1 MTEQQKEI
9 IINELN
15 LGMKECDCLKY
26 YHINLS
32 GKVDELDA
40 YFKQL
45 RSIRAHFGFALKALE
60 EFENDNSSEESGIE
74 INSNMPESN
83 NKATSNELLEVET
96 PFK

>member
-1 MTEQQKEI
+1 MIKEQKEI
-9 IINELN
+9 IFNELN

-32 GKVDELDA
+32 GKVDELDG
-40 YFKQL
+40 YFSQL

-60 EFENDNSSEESGIE
+60 EFENDNSSKESGID

-83 NKATSNELLEVET
+83 NKATSNEILEEET

>member
-15 LGMKECDCLKY
+15 LGMQECDHLKD

-32 GKVDELDA
+32 GKNGELKA
-40 YFKQL
+40 YFMQL
-45 RSIRAHFGFALKALE
+45 ISIRAHFGFALKALE
-60 EFENDNSSEESGIE
+60 EFENDNSCEEGSIK
-74 INSNMPESN
+74 INSNMPESS
-83 NKATSNELLEVET
+83 NKATSNEILEEET

>member
-15 LGMKECDCLKY
+15 LGMKECDYLKDC
-26 YHINLS
+26 HIHLQ
-32 GKVDELDA
+32 GKFDELNA

-60 EFENDNSSEESGIE
+60 EFENDNSHEEGGIE

-83 NKATSNELLEVET
+83 NKATSNELLEEET